1 MGVQEDSAGVR
12 HLTDLRTAG
21 LTHVHLL
28 PSYDYGSVPERA
40 EDQQT
45 PEASLNL
52 PLLLY
57 FLRSR
62 SYNTES
68 CEATE
73 NLSQPTC
80 SLTLLMYICK
90 TAGMSTFRKS
100 LPAQTARGLLSAEL
114 SMKGLGHCYNGV
126 QCR

>member
-1 MGVQEDSAGVR
+1 MQKDTAGVR

-52 PLLLY
+52 ALLFYLLL
-57 FLRSR
+57 FR
-62 SYNTES
+62 SYNTEG
-68 CEATE
+68 CEATA
-73 NLSQPTC
+73 NLSQPDVFPDLAYVYLQD
-80 SLTLLMYICK
+80 SWDVY
-90 TAGMSTFRKS
+90 F
-100 LPAQTARGLLSAEL
+100 
-114 SMKGLGHCYNGV
+114 
-126 QCR
+126 